1 MASEA
6 GSWPIKIVNC
16 KRFLWPAPSKYLP
29 VTFIPSW
36 FGVERKQADRS
47 TDKIRTLTQSN
58 PFSGH
63 GMHINY
69 HSFLAV
75 LGKTQTTDTVWELGV
90 AEISILLMIAD
101 GEPQDARARSM
112 QYLHNLC

>member
-1 MASEA
+1 
-6 GSWPIKIVNC
+6 
-16 KRFLWPAPSKYLP
+16 
-29 VTFIPSW
+29 
-36 FGVERKQADRS
+36 
-47 TDKIRTLTQSN
+47 
-58 PFSGH
+58 
-63 GMHINY
+63 MHINY